1 LAPLRH
7 ALDGAVVA
15 PGDPDYD
22 DARRRWNAG
31 IDRRP
36 AVIAGC
42 TSTADVVAA
51 LAFAQERGLDIA
63 VRGGGHNPAG
73 TSINDGGL
81 VVDLSRMNEV
91 TVDPQAKRARVGG
104 GALLGQ
110 LDAAAAAHGLAT
122 PAGTVSHTGVAGL
135 TLGGGMGWLTRK
147 FGLALDNLESVEIV
161 LADGRVVRCSTEQEP
176 DLFWAVRG
184 AGTNFGVVTEFV
196 FRLHELDPVVHFGFY
211 FFALDERRDVLRR
224 ARDLYAGLHPETTVF
239 VVGLNAPPAPFVP
252 PELHFSPGLA
262 VLAVSFAG
270 PELLTELT
278 GRLRAGLAAPL
289 AAMETPM
296 PYVALQQLI
305 DEPNAW
311 GMHAYEKGT
320 YLTSLSDTAIE
331 AIAEHLP
338 RKNSPLSHII
348 LMPLDGGFCA
358 TADDATSFGGTRT
371 PKLGAFII
379 DVAPTAELEQ
389 ADRPWVRALWD
400 TLQPDAPEE
409 ESSYVNGVADYDDA
423 RVRAIYGRKYDRLA
437 ELKARY
443 DPQNT
448 FHHNANIRPALP
460 AAGTPKP
467 RRSHPDAER
476 SPRR

>member
-1 LAPLRH
+1 MTAVTLPPDVLAPLRD
-7 ALDGAVVA
+7 ALGGAVVA
-15 PGDPDYD
+15 PDDPDYD

-36 AVIAGC
+36 AVIACC

-81 VVDLSRMNEV
+81 VVDLSRMNGV

-196 FRLHELDPVVHFGFY
+196 
-211 FFALDERRDVLRR
+211 
-224 ARDLYAGLHPETTVF
+224 
-239 VVGLNAPPAPFVP
+239 
-252 PELHFSPGLA
+252 
-262 VLAVSFAG
+262 
-270 PELLTELT
+270 
-278 GRLRAGLAAPL
+278 
-289 AAMETPM
+289 
-296 PYVALQQLI
+296 
-305 DEPNAW
+305 
-311 GMHAYEKGT
+311 
-320 YLTSLSDTAIE
+320 
-331 AIAEHLP
+331 
-338 RKNSPLSHII
+338 
-348 LMPLDGGFCA
+348 
-358 TADDATSFGGTRT
+358 
-371 PKLGAFII
+371 
-379 DVAPTAELEQ
+379 
-389 ADRPWVRALWD
+389 
-400 TLQPDAPEE
+400 
-409 ESSYVNGVADYDDA
+409 
-423 RVRAIYGRKYDRLA
+423 
-437 ELKARY
+437 
-443 DPQNT
+443 
-448 FHHNANIRPALP
+448 LP
-460 AAGTPKP
+460 AARARPGRAFRVLLFRP
-467 RRSHPDAER
+467 
-476 SPRR
+476 